1 MSIPDL
7 VLIALKAIAI
17 GMLVRIAVQDFTA
30 LRIKNDQVLA
40 LLAVAVAIVA
50 TGFLRDFDWGKV
62 LVLLGAS
69 AVTFVILF
77 VFWLLKKVGAGD
89 VKLFAVVPLLVGTDG
104 SVTFVLA
111 LLLATVM
118 IYLAM
123 KFPVLLPQQLYR
135 VQLEAMRR
143 DRRIPFGVPISI
155 AAILALLL
163 PVGVGAL
170 LQKPVP
176 PPLSELSL
184 SDLQ

>member
-17 GMLVRIAVQDFTA
+17 GMLVRIAVLDFTA
-30 LRIKNDQVLA
+30 LRIRNDQVVA
-40 LLAVAVAIVA
+40 LLAIAVAIVV
-50 TGFLRDFDWGKV
+50 TGFLRDFDPRKV
-62 LVLLGAS
+62 LVLLAAS
-69 AVTFVILF
+69 AVTFIVLF

-104 SVTFVLA
+104 SLTFVLA
-111 LLLATVM
+111 LFVATLV

-123 KFPVLLPQQLYR
+123 KFPVLLPQRLYR

-163 PVGVGAL
+163 PLGVL
-170 LQKPVP
+170 LESPTP
-176 PPLSELSL
+176 PPVSELSM